1 MFQGLAPHGL
11 EGTKMLNGIAPIFIF
26 HFKKKVTVAAN
37 KETPGP
43 AVETYVDLP
52 PIPVYLDAR
61 LTGIQ
66 VDSTSKNLDIKT
78 TTIKKASGTVGGED
92 QTGLGSTVTL
102 NLVSN
107 KDSIGATIILA
118 LLDLAFDKLESAE
131 YAVTLLYGSVTLFFA
146 KIDGVAV
153 AEESDNNRRKITIRL
168 TKGIEKT
175 VIKPPIAVT
184 DVTTGPAPVTD

>member
-1 MFQGLAPHGL
+1 
-11 EGTKMLNGIAPIFIF
+11 MLNGIAPIFIF

-43 AVETYVDLP
+43 VTESYVDLP

-61 LTGIQ
+61 LTGVS
-66 VDSTSKNLDIKT
+66 VDSISKNLDIKT
-78 TTIKKASGTVGGED
+78 TVIKKATGEEGGED
-92 QTGLGSTVTL
+92 QAGLGSTVTL
-102 NLVSN
+102 NMISRQ
-107 KDSIGATIILA
+107 DSVGATIILA
-118 LLDLAFDKLESAE
+118 LLDAAFDKLESAE
-131 YAVTLLYGSVTLFFA
+131 YSVTLLYGSVTLFFA

-153 AEESDNNRRKITIRL
+153 TENSNTNQRNITIRL

-184 DVTTGPAPVTD
+184 DVTSGPTPVAD